1 MITNKDLLS
10 TINSYEDNVS
20 DHMDSDAA
28 QTRAD
33 LLDYYLG
40 ESYGNERDGY
50 SSIVTR
56 EVYQTVENIKA
67 DIAELFV
74 ADDETVRFE
83 PEGQEDVEA
92 AQQATDYIRYVFYR
106 QNDGFSNIMDSLI
119 DGLLQRQGIIKRW
132 RAMEDST
139 TSHNFDDISEESFML
154 LDADP
159 EVEITEFEEYLDDLT
174 QTIYY
179 SGKMLHTVTK
189 SSTRIEVVP
198 PEEFGIDRNATTVQ
212 EARFVRQR
220 SQKSKSDL
228 LEMDFDEAKIDKAST
243 SSGYNEYDS
252 PERIARNFDTD
263 DYDGDENQIANTY
276 DLHEIYI
283 RVDRNEDGYDELLK
297 VCKIGN
303 TVLDIEEV
311 DEIPFEIWTPIRM
324 PHKLTGLCPAD
335 AAAPIQKMK
344 STLWR
349 NQLDNQYNLNN
360 GRPVVVE
367 GQVDLDSVMASKPGA
382 PYLVKHPSAISFPG
396 QPSFGA
402 HTNNMMGMADQ
413 MLEKDV
419 GSTDNAISPD
429 ILNGNTAAGAVSQ
442 VLSKR
447 QARIRLIAR
456 EYGEFLR
463 KVFMGVYELEIAHA
477 DDKSIF
483 RLNNKFV
490 EVDPRTWNAR
500 KDVTVLV
507 GLGNGSKTEQ
517 LFHMQQTMQAQ
528 QTMVQA
534 GGLGVTV
541 MPQQIVQL
549 QEDMVRLYDKAA
561 YGRYFTDPGPEF
573 TGQPEGPSPEQEA
586 AMQAQKVQMEAVM
599 AQIEIEK
606 AKVELDRA
614 ELELKEQEF
623 MLEVKKHEDEN
634 EFKVAEINLEA
645 RSERAVKIGN

>member
-1 MITNKDLLS
+1 MINNKELLT
-10 TINSYEDNVS
+10 TINSYEDNIS

-50 SSIVTR
+50 SSVVTR

-83 PEGQEDVEA
+83 PEGVNDVDA
-92 AQQATDYIRYVFYR
+92 AQQATDWIRYVFYR

-119 DGLLQRQGIIKRW
+119 DGLLQRQGVIKRW

-139 TSHNFDDISEESFML
+139 SVHDFTDISQEAYAL
-154 LDADP
+154 LEADP
-159 EVEITEFEEYLDDLT
+159 EVEITEFEELMDDVT
-174 QTIYY
+174 EMITF

-189 SSTRIEVVP
+189 SSTRVEVVP
-198 PEEFGIDRNATTVQ
+198 PEEFGIDRNATTIK
-212 EARFVRQR
+212 EARYVRQR

-228 LEMDFDEAKIDKAST
+228 LEMGFKESKIDKAST

-276 DLHEIYI
+276 DLHEVYI
-283 RVDRNEDGYDELLK
+283 RVDRDEDGFDELIK

-303 TVLDIEEV
+303 TVLDVEEV

-367 GQVDLDSVMASKPGA
+367 GQVDLDSVMSSKPGA

-419 GSTDNAISPD
+419 GSTDNSISPD

-463 KVFMGVYELEIAHA
+463 KVFMGIYELEIAHA
-477 DDKSIF
+477 EDKAVF
-483 RLNNKFV
+483 RLNDKFV

-528 QTMVQA
+528 QTMVSA
-534 GGLGVTV
+534 GGLGITV
-541 MPQQIVQL
+541 MPYQIVQL

-561 YGRYFTDPGPEF
+561 YGRYFTDPGKDF
-573 TGQPEGPSPEQEA
+573 TGQQEGPSAEQQ
-586 AMQAQKVQMEAVM
+586 AMQAQQQAVM

-606 AKVELDRA
+606 EKIAIDRA

-634 EFKVAEINLEA
+634 EFKVAELNLEA
-645 RSERAVKIGN
+645 RSERAVKIG

>member
-1 MITNKDLLS
+1 MIENKELLT
-10 TINSYEDNVS
+10 TINSYEDNIS

-83 PEGQEDVEA
+83 PEGPEDVEA
-92 AQQATDYIRYVFYR
+92 AQQATDWIRYVFYR

-119 DGLLQRQGIIKRW
+119 DGLLQRQGVIKRW

-139 TSHNFDDISEESFML
+139 STHDFTDISQEAYML
-154 LDADP
+154 LEADP
-159 EVEITEFEEYLDDLT
+159 EVEITEFEESIDNVT
-174 QTIYY
+174 EMITF

-189 SSTRIEVVP
+189 SSTRVEVVP
-198 PEEFGIDRNATTVQ
+198 SEEFGIDQNATTIKD
-212 EARFVRQR
+212 ARYVRQR
-220 SQKSKSDL
+220 SQKSKSEL
-228 LEMDFDEAKIDKAST
+228 LEMGFKESKIDKASS
-243 SSGYNEYDS
+243 SSGYNEYDA

-263 DYDGDENQIANTY
+263 DYDGDENQIAKTY
-276 DLHEIYI
+276 DLHEVYI
-283 RVDRNEDGYDELLK
+283 RLDRDEDGFDELIK
-297 VCKIGN
+297 VCRIGN
-303 TVLDIEEV
+303 TVLDVEEV

-367 GQVDLDSVMASKPGA
+367 GQVDLDSVMSSKPGA
-382 PYLVKHPSAISFPG
+382 PYLVKHPSAISFPS

-419 GSTDNAISPD
+419 GSTDNSISPD

-463 KVFMGVYELEIAHA
+463 KVFMGIYELEIAHA
-477 DDKSIF
+477 EDKAIF
-483 RLNNKFV
+483 RLNDKFV

-507 GLGNGSKTEQ
+507 GLGNGSKNEQ

-528 QTMVQA
+528 QAMVSA
-534 GGLGVTV
+534 GGLGITV
-541 MPQQIVQL
+541 MPYQIVQL

-561 YGRYFTDPGPEF
+561 YGRYFTDPGREF
-573 TGQPEGPSPEQEA
+573 TGQQEGPSAEQQ
-586 AMQAQKVQMEAVM
+586 AMQAQQQAVM
-599 AQIEIEK
+599 AQIQIEQEK
-606 AKVELDRA
+606 IALDRA

-634 EFKVAEINLEA
+634 EFKVAELNLEA
-645 RSERAVKIGN
+645 RSERAVKIG

>member
-1 MITNKDLLS
+1 MIENKELLT
-10 TINSYEDNVS
+10 TINSYEDNIS

-83 PEGQEDVEA
+83 PEGPEDVEA
-92 AQQATDYIRYVFYR
+92 AQQATDWIRYVFYR

-119 DGLLQRQGIIKRW
+119 DGLLQRQGVIKRW

-139 TSHNFDDISEESFML
+139 STHDFTDISQEAYML
-154 LDADP
+154 LEADP
-159 EVEITEFEEYLDDLT
+159 EVEITEFEESIDNVT
-174 QTIYY
+174 EMITF

-189 SSTRIEVVP
+189 SSTRVEVVP
-198 PEEFGIDRNATTVQ
+198 PEEFGIDENATTIKD
-212 EARFVRQR
+212 ARYVRQR
-220 SQKSKSDL
+220 SQKSKSEL
-228 LEMDFDEAKIDKAST
+228 LEMGFKESKIDKASS
-243 SSGYNEYDS
+243 SSGYNEYDA

-263 DYDGDENQIANTY
+263 DYDGDENQIAKTY
-276 DLHEIYI
+276 DLHEVYI
-283 RVDRNEDGYDELLK
+283 RLDRDEDGFDELIK
-297 VCKIGN
+297 VCRIGN
-303 TVLDIEEV
+303 TVLDVEEV

-367 GQVDLDSVMASKPGA
+367 GQVDLDSVMSSKPGA
-382 PYLVKHPSAISFPG
+382 PYLVKHPSAISFPS

-419 GSTDNAISPD
+419 GSTDNSISPD

-463 KVFMGVYELEIAHA
+463 KVFMGIYELEIAHA
-477 DDKSIF
+477 EDKAIF
-483 RLNNKFV
+483 RLNDKFV

-507 GLGNGSKTEQ
+507 GLGNGSKNEQ

-528 QTMVQA
+528 QAMVSA
-534 GGLGVTV
+534 GGLGITV
-541 MPQQIVQL
+541 MPYQIVQL

-561 YGRYFTDPGPEF
+561 YGRYFTDPGREF
-573 TGQPEGPSPEQEA
+573 TGQQEGPSAEQQ
-586 AMQAQKVQMEAVM
+586 AMQAQQQAVM
-599 AQIEIEK
+599 AQIQIEQEK
-606 AKVELDRA
+606 IALDRA

-634 EFKVAEINLEA
+634 EFKVAELNLEA

>member
-1 MITNKDLLS
+1 MINNKELLS
-10 TINSYEDNVS
+10 TIQSYEDNVS

-40 ESYGNERDGY
+40 ERYGNERDGY

-56 EVYQTVENIKA
+56 EVYQSVENIKS

-83 PEGQEDVEA
+83 PEGPEDVEA
-92 AQQATDYIRYVFYR
+92 AQQATDWVRYVFYR

-119 DGLLQRQGIIKRW
+119 DGLLQRQGVIKRW
-132 RAMEDST
+132 RAMEDKT
-139 TSHNFDDISEESFML
+139 TTHSFEDISQPAFEV
-154 LDADP
+154 LDSDP
-159 EVEITEFEEYLDDLT
+159 EIEITEFEEVLDELT
-174 QTIYY
+174 GLNTYQ
-179 SGKMLHTVTK
+179 GKMLRTVTE
-189 SSTRIEVVP
+189 SCTRVEVVP
-198 PEEFGIDRNATTVQ
+198 PEEFGIDRNAATVQ

-228 LEMDFDEAKIDKAST
+228 LEMGFEESKIDKATT

-263 DYDGDENQIANTY
+263 DYDGDENYIGKMY
-276 DLHEIYI
+276 DLHEVYI
-283 RVDRNEDGYDELLK
+283 RVDRDEDGYDELLK
-297 VCKIGN
+297 VCKVGN
-303 TVLDIEEV
+303 IVLNIEEV

-335 AAAPIQKMK
+335 AAAPIQKVK

-367 GQVDLDSVMASKPGA
+367 GQVDLDSVMSSKPGA
-382 PYLVKHPSAISFPG
+382 PYLVKHPNAISFPS

-402 HTNNMMGMADQ
+402 HTYNMMGVADQ
-413 MLEKDV
+413 MLEANV
-419 GSTDNAISPD
+419 GSTDNSLDPS

-442 VLSKR
+442 VISKR
-447 QARIRLIAR
+447 QARVRLIAR
-456 EYGEFLR
+456 EFGEFLR
-463 KVFMGVYELEIAHA
+463 KVFMGIYELEIAHA
-477 DDKSIF
+477 DDKAIF
-483 RLNNKFV
+483 RLDNKFV

-517 LFHMQQTMQAQ
+517 LFHMQQTMAAQ
-528 QTMVQA
+528 QQMVAA

-541 MPQQIVQL
+541 MPYQIVQL

-561 YGRYFTDPGPEF
+561 YGRYFTDPGVEF
-573 TGQPEGPSPEQEA
+573 TGQQEGPSPEQQAMEA
-586 AMQAQKVQMEAVM
+586 QMQATM
-599 AQIEIEK
+599 AQIQIEQEK
-606 AKVELDRA
+606 LAIDREELA
-614 ELELKEQEF
+614 LKEQEF
-623 MLEVKKHEDEN
+623 MLDVKKHEDEN
-634 EFKVAEINLEA
+634 EFKVAELNLEA

>member
-1 MITNKDLLS
+1 MITNKELLS
-10 TINSYEDNVS
+10 TIDSYEDNVS

-40 ESYGNERDGY
+40 ERYGNERDGY

-56 EVYQTVENIKA
+56 EVYQSVENIKS

-83 PEGQEDVEA
+83 PEGPEDVEA
-92 AQQATDYIRYVFYR
+92 AQQATDWVRYVFYR
-106 QNDGFSNIMDSLI
+106 QNDGFSNIMDSLV
-119 DGLLQRQGIIKRW
+119 DGLLQRQGVIKRW
-132 RAMEDST
+132 RAMEDKT
-139 TSHNFDDISEESFML
+139 TTHSFEDISQPAFEV
-154 LDADP
+154 LDSDP
-159 EVEITEFEEYLDDLT
+159 EIEITEFEEVLDELT
-174 QTIYY
+174 GLNTYQ
-179 SGKMLHTVTK
+179 GKMLRTVTE
-189 SSTRIEVVP
+189 SCTRVEVVP
-198 PEEFGIDRNATTVQ
+198 PEEFGIDRNAATVQ

-228 LEMDFDEAKIDKAST
+228 LEMGFEESKIDKATT

-263 DYDGDENQIANTY
+263 DYDGDENYIGKMY
-276 DLHEIYI
+276 DLHEVYI
-283 RVDRNEDGYDELLK
+283 RVDRDEDGYDELLR
-297 VCKIGN
+297 VCKVGN
-303 TVLDIEEV
+303 IVLMIEEV

-335 AAAPIQKMK
+335 AAAPIQKVK

-367 GQVDLDSVMASKPGA
+367 GQVDLDSVMSSKPGA
-382 PYLVKHPSAISFPG
+382 PYLVKHPNAISFPS

-402 HTNNMMGMADQ
+402 HTYNMMGVADQ
-413 MLEKDV
+413 MLEANV
-419 GSTDNAISPD
+419 GSTDNSIDPS

-442 VLSKR
+442 VVSKR

-456 EYGEFLR
+456 EFGEFLR
-463 KVFMGVYELEIAHA
+463 KVFMGIYELEIAHA
-477 DDKSIF
+477 DDKAIF
-483 RLNNKFV
+483 RLDNKFV

-517 LFHMQQTMQAQ
+517 LFHMQQTMAAQ
-528 QTMVQA
+528 QQMVAA

-541 MPQQIVQL
+541 MPYQIVQL

-561 YGRYFTDPGPEF
+561 YGRYFTDPGVEF
-573 TGQPEGPSPEQEA
+573 TGQQEGPSPEQQAMEA
-586 AMQAQKVQMEAVM
+586 QMQATM
-599 AQIEIEK
+599 AQIQIEQEK
-606 AKVELDRA
+606 LAIDREELA
-614 ELELKEQEF
+614 LKEQEF

-634 EFKVAEINLEA
+634 EFKVAELNLEA

>member
-1 MITNKDLLS
+1 MINNKELLS
-10 TINSYEDNVS
+10 TIQSYEDNVS

-40 ESYGNERDGY
+40 ERYGNERDGY

-56 EVYQTVENIKA
+56 EVYQSVENIKS

-83 PEGQEDVEA
+83 PEGPEDVEA
-92 AQQATDYIRYVFYR
+92 AQQATDWVRYVFYR
-106 QNDGFSNIMDSLI
+106 QNDGFSNIMDSLV
-119 DGLLQRQGIIKRW
+119 DGLLQRQGVIKRW
-132 RAMEDST
+132 RSMEDKT
-139 TSHNFDDISEESFML
+139 TTHSFEDISQPAFEV
-154 LDADP
+154 LDSDP
-159 EVEITEFEEYLDDLT
+159 EIEITEFEEVLDELT
-174 QTIYY
+174 GLNTYQ
-179 SGKMLHTVTK
+179 GKMLRTVTE
-189 SSTRIEVVP
+189 SCTRVEVVP
-198 PEEFGIDRNATTVQ
+198 PEEFGIDRNAATVQ

-228 LEMDFDEAKIDKAST
+228 LEMGFEESKINKATT

-263 DYDGDENQIANTY
+263 DYDGDENYIGKMY
-276 DLHEIYI
+276 DLHEVYI
-283 RVDRNEDGYDELLK
+283 KVDRDEDGYDELLK

-303 TVLDIEEV
+303 VVLNIEEV

-335 AAAPIQKMK
+335 AAAPIQKVK

-367 GQVDLDSVMASKPGA
+367 GQVDLDSVMSSKPGA
-382 PYLVKHPSAISFPG
+382 PYLVKHPNAISFPS

-402 HTNNMMGMADQ
+402 HTYNMMGVADQ
-413 MLEKDV
+413 MLEANV
-419 GSTDNAISPD
+419 GSTDNSLDPS

-442 VLSKR
+442 VISKR

-456 EYGEFLR
+456 EFGEFLR
-463 KVFMGVYELEIAHA
+463 KVFMGIYELEIAHA
-477 DDKSIF
+477 DDKAIF
-483 RLNNKFV
+483 RLDNKFV
-490 EVDPRTWNAR
+490 EVDPRSWNAR

-517 LFHMQQTMQAQ
+517 LFHMQQTMAAQ
-528 QTMVQA
+528 QQMVAA

-541 MPQQIVQL
+541 MPYQIVQL

-561 YGRYFTDPGPEF
+561 YGRYFTDPGVEF
-573 TGQPEGPSPEQEA
+573 TGQSEGPSPEQQALEA
-586 AMQAQKVQMEAVM
+586 QMQATM
-599 AQIEIEK
+599 AQIQIEQEK
-606 AKVELDRA
+606 LAIDREELA
-614 ELELKEQEF
+614 LKEQEF
-623 MLEVKKHEDEN
+623 MLDVKKHEDEN
-634 EFKVAEINLEA
+634 EFKVAELNLEA

>member
-1 MITNKDLLS
+1 MINNKELLS
-10 TINSYEDNVS
+10 TIQSYEDNVS

-40 ESYGNERDGY
+40 ERYGNERDGY

-56 EVYQTVENIKA
+56 EVYQSVENIKS

-83 PEGQEDVEA
+83 PEGPEDVEA
-92 AQQATDYIRYVFYR
+92 AQQATDWVRYVFYR
-106 QNDGFSNIMDSLI
+106 QNDGYSNIMDSLI
-119 DGLLQRQGIIKRW
+119 DGLLQRQGVIKRW
-132 RAMEDST
+132 RAMEDKT
-139 TSHNFDDISEESFML
+139 TTHSFEDISQPAFEV
-154 LDADP
+154 LDSDP
-159 EVEITEFEEYLDDLT
+159 EIEITEFEEVLDELT
-174 QTIYY
+174 GLSTYQ
-179 SGKMLHTVTK
+179 GKMLRTVTE
-189 SSTRIEVVP
+189 SCTRVEVVP
-198 PEEFGIDRNATTVQ
+198 PEEFGIDRNAATVQ

-228 LEMDFDEAKIDKAST
+228 LEMGFEESKIDKAST

-263 DYDGDENQIANTY
+263 DYDGDENYIGKMY
-276 DLHEIYI
+276 DLHEVYI
-283 RVDRNEDGYDELLK
+283 RVDRDEDGYDELLK
-297 VCKIGN
+297 VCKVGN
-303 TVLDIEEV
+303 IVLNIEEV

-335 AAAPIQKMK
+335 AAAPIQKVK

-367 GQVDLDSVMASKPGA
+367 GQVDLDSVMSSKPGA
-382 PYLVKHPSAISFPG
+382 PYLVKHPNAISFPS

-402 HTNNMMGMADQ
+402 HTYNMMGVADQ
-413 MLEKDV
+413 MLEANV
-419 GSTDNAISPD
+419 GSTDNSIDPS

-442 VLSKR
+442 VVSKR

-456 EYGEFLR
+456 EFGEFLR
-463 KVFMGVYELEIAHA
+463 KVFMGIYELEIAHA
-477 DDKSIF
+477 DDKAIF
-483 RLNNKFV
+483 RLDNKFV

-517 LFHMQQTMQAQ
+517 LFHMQQTMAAQ
-528 QTMVQA
+528 QQMVAA

-541 MPQQIVQL
+541 MPYQIVQL

-561 YGRYFTDPGPEF
+561 YGRYFTDPGVEF
-573 TGQPEGPSPEQEA
+573 TGQQEGPSPEQQAMEA
-586 AMQAQKVQMEAVM
+586 QMQATM
-599 AQIEIEK
+599 AQIQIEQEK
-606 AKVELDRA
+606 LAIDREELA
-614 ELELKEQEF
+614 LKEQEF
-623 MLEVKKHEDEN
+623 MLDVKKHEDEN
-634 EFKVAEINLEA
+634 EFKVAELNLEA

>member
-1 MITNKDLLS
+1 MINNKELLS
-10 TINSYEDNVS
+10 TIQSYEDNVS

-40 ESYGNERDGY
+40 ERYGNERDGY

-56 EVYQTVENIKA
+56 EVYQSVENIKS

-83 PEGQEDVEA
+83 PEGPEDVEA
-92 AQQATDYIRYVFYR
+92 AQQATDWVRYVFYR

-119 DGLLQRQGIIKRW
+119 DGLLQRQGVIKRW
-132 RAMEDST
+132 RAMEDKT
-139 TSHNFDDISEESFML
+139 TTHSFEDISQPAFEV
-154 LDADP
+154 LDSDP
-159 EVEITEFEEYLDDLT
+159 EIEITEFEEVLDELT
-174 QTIYY
+174 GLNTYQ
-179 SGKMLHTVTK
+179 GKMLRTVTE
-189 SSTRIEVVP
+189 SCTRVEVVP

-228 LEMDFDEAKIDKAST
+228 LEMGFEESKIDEATT
-243 SSGYNEYDS
+243 SSGYSEYDS

-263 DYDGDENQIANTY
+263 DYDGDENYIGKMY
-276 DLHEIYI
+276 DLHEVYI
-283 RVDRNEDGYDELLK
+283 RVDRDEDGYDELLK
-297 VCKIGN
+297 VCKVGN
-303 TVLDIEEV
+303 VVLNIEEV

-335 AAAPIQKMK
+335 AAAPIQKVK

-367 GQVDLDSVMASKPGA
+367 GQVDLDSVMSSKPGA
-382 PYLVKHPSAISFPG
+382 PYLVKHPNAISFPS

-402 HTNNMMGMADQ
+402 HTYNMMGVADQ
-413 MLEKDV
+413 MLEANV
-419 GSTDNAISPD
+419 GSTDNSLDPS

-442 VLSKR
+442 VISKR

-456 EYGEFLR
+456 EFGEFLR
-463 KVFMGVYELEIAHA
+463 KVFMGIYELEIAHA
-477 DDKSIF
+477 DDKAIF
-483 RLNNKFV
+483 RLDNKFV
-490 EVDPRTWNAR
+490 EVDPRNWNAR

-517 LFHMQQTMQAQ
+517 LFHMQQTMAAQ
-528 QTMVQA
+528 QQMVAA
-534 GGLGVTV
+534 GGLGITV
-541 MPQQIVQL
+541 MPYQIVQL

-561 YGRYFTDPGPEF
+561 YGRYFTDPGVEF
-573 TGQPEGPSPEQEA
+573 TGQQEGPSPEQQVMEA
-586 AMQAQKVQMEAVM
+586 QMQATM
-599 AQIEIEK
+599 AQIQIEQEK
-606 AKVELDRA
+606 LAIDREELA
-614 ELELKEQEF
+614 LKEQEF
-623 MLEVKKHEDEN
+623 MLDVKKHEDEN
-634 EFKVAEINLEA
+634 EFKVAELNLEA

>member
-1 MITNKDLLS
+1 MINNKELLS
-10 TINSYEDNVS
+10 TIQSYEDNVS

-40 ESYGNERDGY
+40 ERYGNERDGY

-56 EVYQTVENIKA
+56 EVYQSVENIKS

-83 PEGQEDVEA
+83 PEGPEDVEA
-92 AQQATDYIRYVFYR
+92 AQQATDWVRYVFYR

-119 DGLLQRQGIIKRW
+119 DGLLQRQGVIKRW
-132 RAMEDST
+132 RAMEDKT
-139 TSHNFDDISEESFML
+139 TTHSFEDISQPAFEV
-154 LDADP
+154 LDSDP
-159 EVEITEFEEYLDDLT
+159 EIEITEFEEVLDELT
-174 QTIYY
+174 GLNTYQ
-179 SGKMLHTVTK
+179 GKMLRTVTE
-189 SSTRIEVVP
+189 SCTRVEVVP

-228 LEMDFDEAKIDKAST
+228 LEMGFEESKIDKATT
-243 SSGYNEYDS
+243 SSGYSEYDS

-263 DYDGDENQIANTY
+263 DYDGDENYIGKMY
-276 DLHEIYI
+276 DLHEVYI
-283 RVDRNEDGYDELLK
+283 RVDRDEDGYDELLK
-297 VCKIGN
+297 VCKVGN
-303 TVLDIEEV
+303 IVLNIEEV

-335 AAAPIQKMK
+335 AAAPIQKVK

-367 GQVDLDSVMASKPGA
+367 GQVDLDSVMSSKPGA
-382 PYLVKHPSAISFPG
+382 PYLVKHPNAISFPS

-402 HTNNMMGMADQ
+402 HTYNMMGVADQ
-413 MLEKDV
+413 MLEANV
-419 GSTDNAISPD
+419 GATDNSIDPS

-442 VLSKR
+442 VVSKR

-456 EYGEFLR
+456 EFGEFLR
-463 KVFMGVYELEIAHA
+463 KVFMGIYELEIAHA
-477 DDKSIF
+477 DDKAIF
-483 RLNNKFV
+483 RLDNKFV
-490 EVDPRTWNAR
+490 EVDPRSWNAR

-517 LFHMQQTMQAQ
+517 LFHMQQTMAAQ
-528 QTMVQA
+528 QQMVAA

-541 MPQQIVQL
+541 MPYQIVQL

-561 YGRYFTDPGPEF
+561 YGRYFTDPGVEF
-573 TGQPEGPSPEQEA
+573 TGQQEGPSPEQQAVEA
-586 AMQAQKVQMEAVM
+586 QMQAAM
-599 AQIEIEK
+599 AQIQIEQEK
-606 AKVELDRA
+606 LAIDREELA
-614 ELELKEQEF
+614 LKEQEF
-623 MLEVKKHEDEN
+623 MLDVKKHEDEN
-634 EFKVAEINLEA
+634 EFKVAELNLEA

>member
-1 MITNKDLLS
+1 MITNKELLG
-10 TINSYEDNVS
+10 TIDSYEDNVS

-40 ESYGNERDGY
+40 ERYGNERDGY

-56 EVYQTVENIKA
+56 EVYQSIENIKA

-83 PEGQEDVEA
+83 PEGPEDVEA
-92 AQQATDYIRYVFYR
+92 AQQATDWVRYVFYR

-119 DGLLQRQGIIKRW
+119 DGLLQRQGVIKRW
-132 RAMEDST
+132 RAMEDKT
-139 TSHNFDDISEESFML
+139 TTHSFEDISQPAFEV
-154 LDADP
+154 LDSDP
-159 EVEITEFEEYLDDLT
+159 EIEITEFEEVLDELT
-174 QTIYY
+174 GLNTYQ
-179 SGKMLHTVTK
+179 GKMLRTVTE
-189 SSTRIEVVP
+189 SCTRVEVVP
-198 PEEFGIDRNATTVQ
+198 PEEFGIDRNAATVQ
-212 EARFVRQR
+212 EARYVRQR

-228 LEMDFDEAKIDKAST
+228 LEMGFEESKIDKATT

-252 PERIARNFDTD
+252 PERIARNFDSD
-263 DYDGDENQIANTY
+263 DYDGDENYIGKMY
-276 DLHEIYI
+276 DLHEVYI
-283 RVDRNEDGYDELLK
+283 KVDRDEDGYDELIK

-303 TVLDIEEV
+303 VVLNIEEV

-335 AAAPIQKMK
+335 AAAPIQKVK

-367 GQVDLDSVMASKPGA
+367 GQVDLDSVMSSKPGA
-382 PYLVKHPSAISFPG
+382 PYLVKHPNAISFPS
-396 QPSFGA
+396 QPSFGT
-402 HTNNMMGMADQ
+402 HTYNMMGIADQ
-413 MLEKDV
+413 MLEANV
-419 GSTDNAISPD
+419 GSTDNSLNPD

-456 EYGEFLR
+456 EFGEFLR
-463 KVFMGVYELEIAHA
+463 KVFMGIYELEIAHA
-477 DDKSIF
+477 DDKAIF
-483 RLNNKFV
+483 RLDNKFV

-517 LFHMQQTMQAQ
+517 LFHMQQTMAAQ
-528 QTMVQA
+528 QQMVAA

-541 MPQQIVQL
+541 MPYQIVQL

-561 YGRYFTDPGPEF
+561 YGRYFTDPGAEF
-573 TGQPEGPSPEQEA
+573 TGQPEGPSPEQQAMEA
-586 AMQAQKVQMEAVM
+586 QMQATM
-599 AQIEIEK
+599 AQIQIEQEK
-606 AKVELDRA
+606 LAIEREELA
-614 ELELKEQEF
+614 LKEQEF
-623 MLEVKKHEDEN
+623 MLDVKKHEDEN
-634 EFKVAEINLEA
+634 EFKVAELNLEA

>member
-1 MITNKDLLS
+1 MINNKELLS
-10 TINSYEDNVS
+10 TIQSYEDNVS

-40 ESYGNERDGY
+40 ERYGNERDGY

-56 EVYQTVENIKA
+56 EVYQSVENIKS

-83 PEGQEDVEA
+83 PEGPEDVEA
-92 AQQATDYIRYVFYR
+92 AQQATDWVRYVFYR

-119 DGLLQRQGIIKRW
+119 DGLLQRQGVIKRW
-132 RAMEDST
+132 RAMEDKT
-139 TSHNFDDISEESFML
+139 TTHSFEDISQPAFEV
-154 LDADP
+154 LDSDP
-159 EVEITEFEEYLDDLT
+159 EIEITEFEEVLDELT
-174 QTIYY
+174 GLNTYQ
-179 SGKMLHTVTK
+179 GKMLRTVTE
-189 SSTRIEVVP
+189 SCTRVEVVP
-198 PEEFGIDRNATTVQ
+198 PEEFGIDRNAATVQ

-228 LEMDFDEAKIDKAST
+228 LEMGFEESKIDKATT

-263 DYDGDENQIANTY
+263 DYDGDENYIGKMY
-276 DLHEIYI
+276 DLHEVYI
-283 RVDRNEDGYDELLK
+283 RVDRDEDGYDELLK

-303 TVLDIEEV
+303 IVLNIEEV

-335 AAAPIQKMK
+335 AAAPIQKVK

-367 GQVDLDSVMASKPGA
+367 GQVDLDSVMSSKPGA
-382 PYLVKHPSAISFPG
+382 PYLVKHPNAISFPS

-402 HTNNMMGMADQ
+402 HTYNMMGVADQ
-413 MLEKDV
+413 MLEANV
-419 GSTDNAISPD
+419 GSTDNSIDPS

-442 VLSKR
+442 VVSKR
-447 QARIRLIAR
+447 QARIRLIAL
-456 EYGEFLR
+456 EFGEFLR
-463 KVFMGVYELEIAHA
+463 KVFMGIYELEIAHA
-477 DDKSIF
+477 DDKAIF
-483 RLNNKFV
+483 RLDNKFV

-517 LFHMQQTMQAQ
+517 LFHMQQTMAAQ
-528 QTMVQA
+528 QQMVAA

-541 MPQQIVQL
+541 MPYQIVQL

-561 YGRYFTDPGPEF
+561 YGRYFTDPGVEF
-573 TGQPEGPSPEQEA
+573 TGQQEGPSPEQQAMEA
-586 AMQAQKVQMEAVM
+586 QMQATM
-599 AQIEIEK
+599 AQIQIEQEK
-606 AKVELDRA
+606 LAIDREELA
-614 ELELKEQEF
+614 LKEQEF
-623 MLEVKKHEDEN
+623 MLDVKKHEDEN
-634 EFKVAEINLEA
+634 EFKVAELNLEA

>member
-1 MITNKDLLS
+1 MINNKELLS
-10 TINSYEDNVS
+10 TIQSYEDNVS

-40 ESYGNERDGY
+40 ERYGNERDGY

-56 EVYQTVENIKA
+56 EVYQSVENIKS

-83 PEGQEDVEA
+83 PEGPEDVEA
-92 AQQATDYIRYVFYR
+92 AQQATDWVRYVFYR
-106 QNDGFSNIMDSLI
+106 QNDGFSNIMDSLV
-119 DGLLQRQGIIKRW
+119 DGLLQRQGVIKRW
-132 RAMEDST
+132 RSMEDKT
-139 TSHNFDDISEESFML
+139 TTHSFEDISQPAFEV
-154 LDADP
+154 LDSDP
-159 EVEITEFEEYLDDLT
+159 EIEITEFEEVLDELT
-174 QTIYY
+174 GLNTYQ
-179 SGKMLHTVTK
+179 GKMLRTVTE
-189 SSTRIEVVP
+189 SCTRVEVVP
-198 PEEFGIDRNATTVQ
+198 PEEFGIDRNAATVQ

-228 LEMDFDEAKIDKAST
+228 LEMGFEESKINKATT

-263 DYDGDENQIANTY
+263 DYDGDENYIGKMY
-276 DLHEIYI
+276 DLHEVYI
-283 RVDRNEDGYDELLK
+283 KVDRDEDGYDELLK

-303 TVLDIEEV
+303 VVLNIEEV

-335 AAAPIQKMK
+335 AAAPIQKVK

-367 GQVDLDSVMASKPGA
+367 GQVDLDSVMSSKPGA
-382 PYLVKHPSAISFPG
+382 PYLVKHPNAISFPS

-402 HTNNMMGMADQ
+402 HTYNMMGVADQ
-413 MLEKDV
+413 MLEANV
-419 GSTDNAISPD
+419 GSTDNSLDPS

-442 VLSKR
+442 VISKR

-456 EYGEFLR
+456 EFGEFLR
-463 KVFMGVYELEIAHA
+463 KVFMGIYELEIAHA
-477 DDKSIF
+477 DDKAIF
-483 RLNNKFV
+483 RLDNKFV
-490 EVDPRTWNAR
+490 EVDPRSWNAR

-517 LFHMQQTMQAQ
+517 LFHMQQTMAAQ
-528 QTMVQA
+528 QQMVAA

-541 MPQQIVQL
+541 MPYQIVQL

-561 YGRYFTDPGPEF
+561 YGRYFTDPGVEF
-573 TGQPEGPSPEQEA
+573 TGQSEGPSAEQQALEA
-586 AMQAQKVQMEAVM
+586 QMQATM
-599 AQIEIEK
+599 AQIQIEQEK
-606 AKVELDRA
+606 LAIDREELA
-614 ELELKEQEF
+614 LKEQEF
-623 MLEVKKHEDEN
+623 MLDVKKHEDEN
-634 EFKVAEINLEA
+634 EFKVAELNLEA

>member
-1 MITNKDLLS
+1 MINNKELLS
-10 TINSYEDNVS
+10 TIQSYEDNVS

-40 ESYGNERDGY
+40 ERYGNERDGY

-56 EVYQTVENIKA
+56 EVYQSVENIKS

-83 PEGQEDVEA
+83 PEGPEDVEA
-92 AQQATDYIRYVFYR
+92 AQQATDWIRYVFYR

-119 DGLLQRQGIIKRW
+119 DGLLQRQGVIKRW

-139 TSHNFDDISEESFML
+139 STHDFTDISQEAYML
-154 LDADP
+154 LEADP
-159 EVEITEFEEYLDDLT
+159 EVEITEFEESIDNVT
-174 QTIYY
+174 EMITF

-189 SSTRIEVVP
+189 SSTRVEVVP
-198 PEEFGIDRNATTVQ
+198 SEEFGIDQNATTIKD
-212 EARFVRQR
+212 ARYVRQR

-228 LEMDFDEAKIDKAST
+228 LEMGFKESKIDKASS
-243 SSGYNEYDS
+243 SSGYNEYDA

-263 DYDGDENQIANTY
+263 DYDGDENQIAKTY
-276 DLHEIYI
+276 DLHEVYI
-283 RVDRNEDGYDELLK
+283 RLDRDEDGFDELIK
-297 VCKIGN
+297 VCRIGN
-303 TVLDIEEV
+303 TVLDVEEV

-367 GQVDLDSVMASKPGA
+367 GQVDLDSVMSSKPGA
-382 PYLVKHPSAISFPG
+382 PYLVKHPSAISFPS

-419 GSTDNAISPD
+419 GSTDNSISPD

-463 KVFMGVYELEIAHA
+463 KVFMGIYELEIAHA
-477 DDKSIF
+477 EDKAIF
-483 RLNNKFV
+483 RLNDKFV

-528 QTMVQA
+528 QTMVSA
-534 GGLGVTV
+534 GGLGITV
-541 MPQQIVQL
+541 MPYQIVQL

-561 YGRYFTDPGPEF
+561 YGRYFTDPGKDF
-573 TGQPEGPSPEQEA
+573 TGQQEGPSAEQQ
-586 AMQAQKVQMEAVM
+586 AMQAQQQAVM
-599 AQIEIEK
+599 AQIQIEQEK
-606 AKVELDRA
+606 IAIDRA

-634 EFKVAEINLEA
+634 EFKVAELNLEA
-645 RSERAVKIGN
+645 RSERAVKIG

>member
-1 MITNKDLLS
+1 MIENKELLT
-10 TINSYEDNVS
+10 TINSYEDNIS

-83 PEGQEDVEA
+83 PEGPEDVEA
-92 AQQATDYIRYVFYR
+92 AQQATDWIRYVFYR

-119 DGLLQRQGIIKRW
+119 DGLLQRQGVIKRW

-139 TSHNFDDISEESFML
+139 STHDFTDISQEAYML
-154 LDADP
+154 LEADP
-159 EVEITEFEEYLDDLT
+159 EVEITEFEESIDNVT
-174 QTIYY
+174 EMITF

-189 SSTRIEVVP
+189 SSTRVEVVP
-198 PEEFGIDRNATTVQ
+198 SEEFGIDQNATTIKD
-212 EARFVRQR
+212 ARYVRQR

-228 LEMDFDEAKIDKAST
+228 LEMGFKESKIDKASS
-243 SSGYNEYDS
+243 SSGYNEYDA

-263 DYDGDENQIANTY
+263 DYDGDENQIAKTY
-276 DLHEIYI
+276 DLHEVYI
-283 RVDRNEDGYDELLK
+283 RLDRDEDGFDELIK
-297 VCKIGN
+297 VCRIGN
-303 TVLDIEEV
+303 TVLDVEEV

-367 GQVDLDSVMASKPGA
+367 GQVDLDSVMSSKPGA
-382 PYLVKHPSAISFPG
+382 PYLVKHPSAISFPS

-419 GSTDNAISPD
+419 GSTDNSISPD

-463 KVFMGVYELEIAHA
+463 KVFMGIYELEIAHA
-477 DDKSIF
+477 EDKAVF
-483 RLNNKFV
+483 RLNDKFV

-528 QTMVQA
+528 QTMVSA
-534 GGLGVTV
+534 GGLGITV
-541 MPQQIVQL
+541 MPYQIVQL

-561 YGRYFTDPGPEF
+561 YGRYFTDPGKDF
-573 TGQPEGPSPEQEA
+573 TGQQEGPSAEQQ
-586 AMQAQKVQMEAVM
+586 AMQAQQQAVM

-606 AKVELDRA
+606 EKIAIDRA

-634 EFKVAEINLEA
+634 EFKVAELNLEA
-645 RSERAVKIGN
+645 RSERAVKIG

>member
-1 MITNKDLLS
+1 MITNKELLS
-10 TINSYEDNVS
+10 TISSYEDNVS

-40 ESYGNERDGY
+40 EQYGNERDGY

-56 EVYQTVENIKA
+56 EVYQSIENIKS

-83 PEGQEDVEA
+83 PEGPEDVEA
-92 AQQATDYIRYVFYR
+92 AQQATDWVRYVFYR

-119 DGLLQRQGIIKRW
+119 DGLLQRQGVIKRW
-132 RAMEDST
+132 RSMEDKT
-139 TSHNFDDISEESFML
+139 TTHSFEDISQPAFEVLE
-154 LDADP
+154 ADP
-159 EVEITEFEEYLDDLT
+159 EIEITEFEEVLDEITGLNT
-174 QTIYY
+174 YQ
-179 SGKMLHTVTK
+179 GKMLRTVTE
-189 SSTRIEVVP
+189 SCTRVEVVP
-198 PEEFGIDRNATTVQ
+198 PEEFGIDRNAATVQ

-228 LEMDFDEAKIDKAST
+228 LEMGFEESKINKATT

-263 DYDGDENQIANTY
+263 DYDGDENYIGKMY
-276 DLHEIYI
+276 DLHEVYI
-283 RVDRNEDGYDELLK
+283 KVDRDEDGYDELLK

-303 TVLDIEEV
+303 VVLNIEEV

-335 AAAPIQKMK
+335 AAAPIQKVK

-367 GQVDLDSVMASKPGA
+367 GQVDLDSVMSSKPGA
-382 PYLVKHPSAISFPG
+382 PYLVKHPNAISFPS
-396 QPSFGA
+396 QPSFGT
-402 HTNNMMGMADQ
+402 HTYNMMGIADQ
-413 MLEKDV
+413 MLEANV
-419 GSTDNAISPD
+419 GSTDNSLNPD

-456 EYGEFLR
+456 EFGEFLR
-463 KVFMGVYELEIAHA
+463 KVFMGIYELEIAHA
-477 DDKSIF
+477 DDKAIF
-483 RLNNKFV
+483 RLDNKFV

-517 LFHMQQTMQAQ
+517 LFHMQQTMAAQ
-528 QTMVQA
+528 QMMVQA

-541 MPQQIVQL
+541 MPYQIVQL

-561 YGRYFTDPGPEF
+561 YGRYFTDPGVEF
-573 TGQPEGPSPEQEA
+573 TGQQEGPSPEQQAMEA
-586 AMQAQKVQMEAVM
+586 QMQATM
-599 AQIEIEK
+599 AQIQIEQEK
-606 AKVELDRA
+606 LAIDREELA
-614 ELELKEQEF
+614 LKEQEF
-623 MLEVKKHEDEN
+623 MLDVKKHEDEN
-634 EFKVAEINLEA
+634 EFKVAELNLEA

>member
-1 MITNKDLLS
+1 MINNKELLS
-10 TINSYEDNVS
+10 TIQSYEDNVS

-40 ESYGNERDGY
+40 ERYGNERDGY

-56 EVYQTVENIKA
+56 EVYQSVENIKS

-83 PEGQEDVEA
+83 PEGPEDVEA
-92 AQQATDYIRYVFYR
+92 AQQATDWVRYVFYR

-119 DGLLQRQGIIKRW
+119 DGLLQRQGVIKRW
-132 RAMEDST
+132 RAMEDKT
-139 TSHNFDDISEESFML
+139 TTHSFEDISQPAFEV
-154 LDADP
+154 LDSDP
-159 EVEITEFEEYLDDLT
+159 EIEITEFEEVLDELT
-174 QTIYY
+174 GLNTYQ
-179 SGKMLHTVTK
+179 GKMLRTVTE
-189 SSTRIEVVP
+189 SCTRVEVVP
-198 PEEFGIDRNATTVQ
+198 PEEFGIDRNAATVQ

-228 LEMDFDEAKIDKAST
+228 LEMGFEESKIDKAST

-263 DYDGDENQIANTY
+263 DYDGDENYIGKMY
-276 DLHEIYI
+276 DLHEVYI
-283 RVDRNEDGYDELLK
+283 RVDRDEDGYDELLK
-297 VCKIGN
+297 VCKVGN
-303 TVLDIEEV
+303 IVLNIEEV

-335 AAAPIQKMK
+335 AAAPIQKVK

-367 GQVDLDSVMASKPGA
+367 GQVDLDSVMSSKPGA
-382 PYLVKHPSAISFPG
+382 PYLVKHPNAISFPS

-402 HTNNMMGMADQ
+402 HTYNMMGVADQ
-413 MLEKDV
+413 MLEANV
-419 GSTDNAISPD
+419 GSTDNSIDPS

-442 VLSKR
+442 VVSKR

-456 EYGEFLR
+456 EFGEFLR
-463 KVFMGVYELEIAHA
+463 KVFMGIYELEIAHA
-477 DDKSIF
+477 DDKAIF
-483 RLNNKFV
+483 RLDNKFV

-517 LFHMQQTMQAQ
+517 LFHMQQTMAAQ
-528 QTMVQA
+528 QQMVAA

-541 MPQQIVQL
+541 MPYQIVQL

-561 YGRYFTDPGPEF
+561 YGRYFTDPGVEF
-573 TGQPEGPSPEQEA
+573 TGQQEGPSPEQQAMEA
-586 AMQAQKVQMEAVM
+586 QMQATM
-599 AQIEIEK
+599 AQIQIEQEK
-606 AKVELDRA
+606 LAIDREELA
-614 ELELKEQEF
+614 LKEQEF
-623 MLEVKKHEDEN
+623 MLDVKKHEDEN
-634 EFKVAEINLEA
+634 EFKVAELNLEA